1 MSIIQDALRRREEE
15 QASAQARLST
25 PSIGTAPRPVEKKGP
40 MVSPVLLVLL
50 VVVLAGGG
58 AFWHVRLRSAAR
70 PSPRPVARRSDV
82 PTAQRPPAV
91 VPSAPVDG
99 VSARAMAAAG
109 IAAPTSAAPDRATD
123 AGGATP
129 PRAEPA
135 TSGSGSSAAAPTT
148 AAGPAQ
154 SGASPSPGSQSTP
167 MGAVGRE
174 AEVEPPIPSAETPPT
189 PPPVWPR
196 FHVKGVVMGRA
207 GSGSVILDRGIVEV
221 GQTMLDGVRVVGV
234 EGEVAVMEF
243 QGEQRRFRVGSSSP

>member
-15 QASAQARLST
+15 QTSAQVRLST
-25 PSIGTAPRPVEKKGP
+25 PSIGTASRPVEKKEP
-40 MVSPVLLVLL
+40 MISPALLVLL
-50 VVVLAGGG
+50 LVVLAGGG
-58 AFWHVRLRSAAR
+58 AYWYVRLRSTAR

-91 VPSAPVDG
+91 VPSAPADG

-123 AGGATP
+123 AGGTPP

-154 SGASPSPGSQSTP
+154 RGASPPPGSEPTP
-167 MGAVGRE
+167 MGAIGRE
-174 AEVEPPIPSAETPPT
+174 AEVEPPIAPAETPP

-196 FHVKGVVMGRA
+196 FHVKGVVMRRA